1 MKTAVHKWG
10 KSLAVRIPRAFAA
23 ETHLHNGT
31 EIDLKLQSGRL
42 VITSRKKKRHDL
54 RSLLAQV
61 RKSNRHA
68 VMDWGG
74 SVGGETC

>member
-1 MKTAVHKWG
+1 MKTAIQKWG

-31 EIDLKLQSGRL
+31 EIDLKLQFGRL

-61 RKSNRHA
+61 RKSNRHPE
-68 VMDWGG
+68 MDWGG
-74 SVGGETC
+74 PVGGETW

>member
-1 MKTAVHKWG
+1 MKTAVQMWG

-31 EIDLKLQSGRL
+31 EVDLNLQSGRL
-42 VITSRKKKRHDL
+42 VITSWKEKRHDL

-68 VMDWGG
+68 EMDWGG
-74 SVGGETC
+74 PVGGETC

>member
-1 MKTAVHKWG
+1 MKTAIQKWG

-31 EIDLKLQSGRL
+31 EIDLKLQFGRL

-61 RKSNRHA
+61 RKSNRHPE
-68 VMDWGG
+68 MDWAGP
-74 SVGGETC
+74 VGGETW

>member
-1 MKTAVHKWG
+1 MKMWG
-10 KSLAVRIPRAFAA
+10 KSLVVRIPRAFAA

-31 EIDLKLQSGRL
+31 EIDLKLQPGRL

-54 RSLLAQV
+54 RSLLARV

-68 VMDWGG
+68 EMDWAGP
-74 SVGGETC
+74 VGRESW

>member
-1 MKTAVHKWG
+1 MKTAIKKWG
-10 KSLAVRIPRAFAA
+10 KSLAIRIPRAFAA

-31 EIDLKLQSGRL
+31 EIDLKLQFGRL

-68 VMDWGG
+68 EMDWGAP
-74 SVGGETC
+74 VGGETW

>member
-1 MKTAVHKWG
+1 MKTAIQKWG

-31 EIDLKLQSGRL
+31 EIDLKLQFGRL
-42 VITSRKKKRHDL
+42 VITSRKEKRHDL

-68 VMDWGG
+68 EMDWGG
-74 SVGGETC
+74 PVGGETW